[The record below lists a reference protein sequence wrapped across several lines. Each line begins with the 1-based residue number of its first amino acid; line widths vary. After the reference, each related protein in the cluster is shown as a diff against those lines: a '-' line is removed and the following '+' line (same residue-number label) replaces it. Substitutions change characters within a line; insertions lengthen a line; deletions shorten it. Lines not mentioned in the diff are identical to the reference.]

1 MSTWARRGLSAL
13 ALAFVSGWLAG
24 CPSGRNLPP
33 PPADE
38 PKRDD
43 APACGKVFKDPKV
56 RGGSGCCIQP
66 TAGLLKSAD
75 VSAGCG
81 LDAAT
86 YAGETRD
93 GFACRLHFQK
103 QGIDP
108 KLTAVT
114 VSRTMVPSGTAAPVS
129 PDPMLAWTWKKV
141 PLRDGLGYQAQAT
154 GNEPG
159 LLDTQHILWAGRGRR
174 IVGLHVPKVL
184 CSEEQAF
191 GLLQKTLDAV
201 P

>member
-1 MSTWARRGLSAL
+1 MSTCARWLTGAVLFG
-13 ALAFVSGWLAG
+13 FVAG
-24 CPSGRNLPP
+24 CPSSRNLPP
-33 PPADE
+33 PPAEE

-43 APACGKVFKDPKV
+43 APPCGKVFKDRKV
-56 RGGSGCCIQP
+56 RGGSGCCIEP
-66 TAGLLKSAD
+66 TAGLLKSGD
-75 VSAGCG
+75 VTAGCA
-81 LDAAT
+81 LDAAM
-86 YAGETRD
+86 YLGETRD
-93 GFACRLHFQK
+93 GTACRLHFEK

-114 VSRTMVPSGTAAPVS
+114 VSRTIVPSGTAAPVS

-141 PLRDGLGYQAQAT
+141 SLRDAVGYQAQAT

-159 LLDTQHILWAGRGRR
+159 LLDTQNILWAGRGRR

-184 CSEEQAF
+184 CSDAQSFA
-191 GLLQKTLDAV
+191 LLQKTIDAV

>member
-1 MSTWARRGLSAL
+1 MTTWARGLGGWLPGAV
-13 ALAFVSGWLAG
+13 ALAFVAG

-33 PPADE
+33 PPADD
-38 PKRDD
+38 PKHDD
-43 APACGKVFKDPKV
+43 APACKVFKDPKL

-75 VSAGCG
+75 ISAGCN
-81 LDAAT
+81 LDTAS
-86 YAGETRD
+86 YVGETRD
-93 GFACRLHFQK
+93 GTACRLHFQK

-141 PLRDGLGYQAQAT
+141 ALRDALGYQAQAT

-159 LLDTQHILWAGRGRR
+159 LLDTQNILWAGRGRR
-174 IVGLHVPKVL
+174 IVGLHVPTVL

-191 GLLQKTLDAV
+191 ALLQKTIDAV

>member
-1 MSTWARRGLSAL
+1 MSGSAWWLVGGL
-13 ALAFVSGWLAG
+13 ALGVVSG

-33 PPADE
+33 PPADN
-38 PKRDD
+38 PKPEQ
-43 APACGKVFKDPKV
+43 APACGKVFKDPKL
-56 RGGSGCCIQP
+56 RSGAGCCIQP

-75 VSAGCG
+75 IAAACG
-81 LDAAT
+81 LDAAA
-86 YAGETRD
+86 YLGETRD
-93 GFACRLHFQK
+93 GTACRLHFQK
-103 QGIDP
+103 PGQPPGADP

-129 PDPMLAWTWKKV
+129 PDALLAWTWKKV
-141 PLRDGLGYQAQAT
+141 ALRDALGYQARAT

-159 LLDTQHILWAGRGRR
+159 LLDTQNILWAGRGRR

-184 CSEEQAF
+184 CTEEQAF
-191 GLLQKTLDAV
+191 ALLQRTIDAV